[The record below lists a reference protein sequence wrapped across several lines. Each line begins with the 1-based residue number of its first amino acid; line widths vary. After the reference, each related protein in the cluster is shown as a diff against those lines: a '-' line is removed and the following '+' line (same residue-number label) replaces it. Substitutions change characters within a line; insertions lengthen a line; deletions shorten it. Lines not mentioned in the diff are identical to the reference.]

1 MFQMIVMIHLII
13 ACAPSIADVQTTSD
27 LEVFEDQRQEDNQL
41 DNNQFDN
48 NQLDDDNQLDNNQ
61 LDNNQLDNNQLDN
74 NQLDDNQL
82 DDNQLDDNQLDDN
95 QLDNNQLDSNQL
107 GNNQLDDNQLQDGQF
122 GDGNQL
128 EQQGFDNQLNQQ
140 SVEQL
145 QFNDSQFG
153 DNQLQDAPIEPIS
166 ESGGVDDLVTD
177 QPPVSAEQI
186 PLPNK
191 FSGAPPVPGTLRA
204 LAGGEAP
211 AEYRIEAGDTL
222 FDICDQLL
230 DEPEYWPKLWS
241 LNRTIKNP
249 HFIYPN
255 FVLQFFAGSDD
266 DPPAIRIVGVDELEG
281 EDIDENMV
289 AESTDGLFRVEA
301 EPELELLNPEEIV
314 VPTDIR
320 ELFNY
325 QDAMNYRDNLVVQLP
340 AIIVKDELTRLGK
353 IVGSI
358 EGSLS
363 IQDNDIGYVEG
374 SDLEEG
380 STYTVVRYRDR
391 VYYAGKFRGYRY
403 DFVSIAKVQKFTGE
417 SKTARAHITKS
428 SALTR
433 AGDLL
438 IEFKSRTRRLPFRG
452 ESTSEASAKIV
463 NLSNAGQTM
472 GAIGDF
478 AFLAF
483 DIADG
488 VSDNQVLKIFKNPD
502 ARARFSPASSRE
514 PFQIGTA
521 QILDVN
527 DEIATAYI
535 LDANQ
540 EVYLGDKVGSE

>member
-1 MFQMIVMIHLII
+1 MFQIIAMIHLIV
-13 ACAPSIADVQTTSD
+13 ACAPSIADVQTASD

-41 DNNQFDN
+41 DNNQFE
-48 NQLDDDNQLDNNQ
+48 NNQ

-82 DDNQLDDNQLDDN
+82 DNNQLDDNQLDDN
-95 QLDNNQLDSNQL
+95 QLDNNQLENNQL
-107 GNNQLDDNQLQDGQF
+107 GNNQLGNNQLPDDQF
-122 GDGNQL
+122 ANNNQL
-128 EQQGFDNQLNQQ
+128 EQQGLNNQLNQQ
-140 SVEQL
+140 AVEQL
-145 QFNDSQFG
+145 QFEDSQFD
-153 DNQLQDAPIEPIS
+153 DNQIQDSSIEPIS
-166 ESGGVDDLVTD
+166 DSEGIDDLVTD

-266 DPPAIRIVGVDELEG
+266 DPPAIRVVGVDELEG

-289 AESTDGLFRVEA
+289 AESTDGLFKVEV

-340 AIIVKDELTRLGK
+340 AIIVKDELAQLGK

-374 SDLEEG
+374 SDIEEG
-380 STYTVVRYRDR
+380 STYTVVRYRER

-403 DFVSIAKVQKFTGE
+403 DFVSVAKVKKFTGE

-438 IEFKSRTRRLPFRG
+438 VEFKSRTRRLPFRG

-478 AFLAF
+478 VFLAF

-488 VSDNQVLKIFKNPD
+488 VSDNQVLKIFKNPK
-502 ARARFSPASSRE
+502 ARARVSQASSSE

-535 LDANQ
+535 LDADQ